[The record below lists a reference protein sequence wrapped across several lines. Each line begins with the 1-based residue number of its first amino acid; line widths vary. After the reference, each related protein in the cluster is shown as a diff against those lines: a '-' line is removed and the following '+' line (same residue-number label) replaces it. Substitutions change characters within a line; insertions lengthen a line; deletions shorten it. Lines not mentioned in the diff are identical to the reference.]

1 MNTLKTKLPDI
12 DFTQGDYVVKSDT
25 KKVSE
30 KKEKYLD
37 DVLSKEFLKKY
48 FSTNSKSKTQSKSK
62 SKSKSKTP
70 SK

>member
-1 MNTLKTKLPDI
+1 MDTLKTKLPDI
-12 DFTQGDYVVKSDT
+12 EISQSDYVLKSDT
-25 KKVSE
+25 QKISE

-37 DVLSKEFLKKY
+37 DILSKEFLKKY
-48 FSTNSKSKTQSKSK
+48 FSTNSKSNSN